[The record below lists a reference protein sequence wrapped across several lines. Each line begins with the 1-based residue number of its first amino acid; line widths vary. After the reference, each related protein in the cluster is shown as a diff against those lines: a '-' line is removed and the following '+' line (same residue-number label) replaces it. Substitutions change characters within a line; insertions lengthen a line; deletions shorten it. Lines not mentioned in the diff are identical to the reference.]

1 MPRYPRTVNASC
13 FMIVFISVITLPDAR
28 PIVAEAT
35 MNKPNTAKI
44 SVQRWMIK
52 SYRYGIRKEV
62 FFFCVKFIR
71 LLVTFYHKS
80 QPCTKELKFC
90 F

>member
-1 MPRYPRTVNASC
+1 MVY
-13 FMIVFISVITLPDAR
+13 ISDITLPEAS

-71 LLVTFYHKS
+71 LLVTFYHKTG
-80 QPCTKELKFC
+80 PGTKELKLC